1 MYKNSILIVGL
12 LISIFVNSQNVF
24 ISRNVIGSYGEAHLT
39 TNLYVMD
46 NLGETAV
53 KSTFSNNLYLT
64 QGFEQ
69 SNYSMSPVIVPMSP
83 VNAFSPDN
91 DGVND
96 TWILPINELYAEN
109 TVLIFNR
116 WGEVIRKF
124 TNYNN
129 LDVVWDGSNQNNQQ
143 VVSGTYFYVIEVSS
157 QNISISGWVQIIR

>member
-1 MYKNSILIVGL
+1 MHKNSIFIVGL
-12 LISIFVNSQNVF
+12 LISTFVNSQNVF
-24 ISRNVIGSYGEAHLT
+24 VSRNVIGNYGGAHQT
-39 TNLYVMD
+39 TNLYIMD
-46 NLGETAV
+46 NLGEPVV
-53 KSTFSNNLYLT
+53 KSSSSNNLYLT

-69 SNYSMSPVIVPMSP
+69 SSYSMSPVIVPMSP